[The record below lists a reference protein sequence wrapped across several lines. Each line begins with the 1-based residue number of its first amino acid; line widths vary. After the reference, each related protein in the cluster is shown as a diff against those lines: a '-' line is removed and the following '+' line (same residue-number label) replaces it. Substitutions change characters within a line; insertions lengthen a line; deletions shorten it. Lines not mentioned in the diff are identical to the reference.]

1 MFILDTSAL
10 LEVIR
15 GREPGTEVQKIVG
28 NQPYITTSFTQHEI
42 LVGMKPHEMQKIGE
56 LFNDADVLAFD
67 SQSSVISSRTF
78 RELRQSGSLINV
90 VDIFIAAICIRNGGT
105 LVTSDRDFM
114 KIKGLRYE
122 LIN

>member
-15 GREPGTEVQKIVG
+15 GRVPGTEVQKIVG
-28 NQPYITTSFTQHEI
+28 NQSYITTSFTQHEI

-67 SQSSVISSRTF
+67 SESSVISARIF
-78 RELRQSGSLINV
+78 RELRQSGSLVNV
-90 VDIFIAAICIRNGGT
+90 VDVFIAAICMVNDGT
-105 LVTSDRDFM
+105 LITLDKSFRR
-114 KIKGLRYE
+114 IHGLKCE
-122 LIN
+122 II